1 MTLWTPT
8 AVGAAVGNQA
18 GLRIWPD
25 GFHVLD
31 GAAPE
36 VTVPRAAHAGVRRAE
51 S

>member
-8 AVGAAVGNQA
+8 AFGAAAGIQA
-18 GLRIWPD
+18 GLRKWPD

-36 VTVPRAAHAGVRRAE
+36 VIVPKAALVGVRRAE